1 MNNDSLKVFNNWIAC
16 ADEDLEL
23 SRRELNYI
31 DEEILIRSVCFHC
44 QQAVEKYF
52 KAFLILHNKNFR
64 KTHDLD
70 ELKILCLQFDKA
82 FEIFDVTELSLYAV
96 EARYPDFV
104 LIPNLDDVKKSFEL
118 ASQVREFIFKTI
130 REK

>member
-23 SRRELNYI
+23 ARRELNYI

-52 KAFLILHNKNFR
+52 KAFLILKDFKLFAR
-64 KTHDLD
+64 FWLGLQTH
-70 ELKILCLQFDKA
+70 FD
-82 FEIFDVTELSLYAV
+82 SN
-96 EARYPDFV
+96 
-104 LIPNLDDVKKSFEL
+104 LI
-118 ASQVREFIFKTI
+118 
-130 REK
+130 

>member
-23 SRRELNYI
+23 ARRELNYI